1 MSNNKLMNYKG
12 FYGSI
17 DHDLD
22 AGVLFGKIECINDL
36 ITYEAESVSGL
47 KAAFEEAVDDY
58 IETCKAIGKSPEK
71 PMSGSFNIRIGQ
83 DLHKKIYIAAS
94 NDGKSINDYIK
105 SALEQHTNQM
115 SNRQIHMHFHST
127 QYASYTGKTQEG
139 QILGSINA
147 NVIRTGQVKAT
158 WQNPITLRR
167 SH

>member
-22 AGVLFGKIECINDL
+22 EGVLFGKIECINDL
-36 ITYEAESVSGL
+36 ITYEAESVRDL
-47 KAAFEEAVDDY
+47 QAAFRDAVDDY

-83 DLHKKIYIAAS
+83 DLHKKVFIAATS
-94 NDGKSINDYIK
+94 DGKSINDYIK
-105 SALEQHTNQM
+105 SALEQCTSQM
-115 SNRQIHMHFHST
+115 NNRQIHMHFHTT
-127 QYASYTGKTQEG
+127 QHTSYTGKTQDF
-139 QILGSINA
+139 QILGNA
-147 NVIRTGQVKAT
+147 NSNEMRAGQVKAI
-158 WQNPITLRR
+158 WQQPRTIRG